1 MAIEKL
7 LGTNGIEMIDIKRA
21 VIDTS
26 AGDNTIVV
34 AVSGKKIR
42 VLSLFL
48 TAAAAMAVRFE
59 SATAGTALTG
69 AMALATGTPLVLPY
83 NPLGWFETIAGELLN
98 LETTTSNACDGAL
111 QYIEV

>member
-7 LGTNGIEMIDIKRA
+7 LGTNGVEMVDIKRA

-26 AGDNTIVV
+26 SGDNTLV
-34 AVSGKKIR
+34 AAVTGKKIR

-48 TAAAAMAVRFE
+48 TAAAAAAIRFE
-59 SATAGTALTG
+59 SATSGTALTG
-69 AMALATGTPLVLPY
+69 VIALAQATPFVLPY
-83 NPLGWFETIAGELLN
+83 NPLGWFETNAGELLN
-98 LETTTSNACDGAL
+98 AEMTTSNAVDGAL